1 MTDSRFDKALRIFA
15 SLIEVGIAAAMVA
28 NRSASGVIL
37 CCFYFP
43 FTHAFNSSMP
53 DSDFEPDTE
62 LETVIRRW
70 LLRPLVVFVIVLEL
84 LNVATFVV
92 NRSVIGLT
100 FCSLYIYFSKTRG
113 LIESF

>member
-1 MTDSRFDKALRIFA
+1 MTDFRFDKALRILA

-28 NRSASGVIL
+28 NHSASGVIL

-62 LETVIRRW
+62 LESVIRRW
-70 LLRPLVVFVIVLEL
+70 LLKPLVVFVIVLE
-84 LNVATFVV
+84 VAIAVTFVV
-92 NRSVIGLT
+92 NRSVVGLA
-100 FCSLYIYFSKTRG
+100 FCSLYIYFSITRR
-113 LIESF
+113 LIEDF